1 MIQLF
6 TAEYM
11 MHPVGLEMS
20 QNTCGHNCFYCFAT
34 LKDANRKFDSKKFAN
49 QMNKL
54 QNSDT
59 FLSRKIK
66 QNYPIVFSNNTDP
79 FAKNNENI
87 TREIL
92 PTLIHKKIPLFIQ
105 TKTGENMFEII
116 EDLPP
121 STFYISITGINDK
134 ISREVE
140 RQAPL
145 VSERID
151 AIDKLKKL
159 GHHVIVAINPLAE
172 EWIPENDFE
181 KLIEILKSK
190 EIKSIPLG
198 MLYFKEKELHK
209 IEKFKK
215 GGVTPTD
222 YLKKDN
228 KALKYLKKMVV
239 RYKGNGVLAPNMPF
253 YSTGIQFFLHKD
265 QKKIKT
271 IFDFNNH
278 IIDTYKENET
288 EIKFEEFFNFFN
300 QCDFLENGYKMDNY
314 IFSIAPKL
322 WIGKKENQNILS
334 KEHFYNIIW
343 NANGI
348 SQSLSMQRL
357 YYKNKENNYI
367 YKGGST
373 VDSQGNIYNVLNKQ

>member
-6 TAEYM
+6 SAEYM

-34 LKDANRKFDSKKFAN
+34 LKDSSRKFDSKKFAN

-54 QNSDT
+54 NQSET
-59 FLSRKIK
+59 FLSKKIK

-79 FAKNNENI
+79 FAGNNEDI

-92 PTLIHKKIPLFIQ
+92 PILIEKNIPLFIQ
-105 TKTGENMFEII
+105 TKTGKNMFEII
-116 EDLPP
+116 DGLPP

-134 ISREVE
+134 ISREIE

-145 VSERID
+145 VSERIE
-151 AIDKLKKL
+151 AIERLQKL

-172 EWIPENDFE
+172 EWIPENDFDE
-181 KLIEILKSK
+181 LINILKHK
-190 EIKSIPLG
+190 NIKSIPTG
-198 MLYFKEKELHK
+198 ILYFNKKEIPK

-215 GGVTPTD
+215 GGVNPNE

-228 KALKYLKKMVV
+228 KALMYLKKMVV
-239 RYKGNGVLAPNMPF
+239 KHKESGVFAPNIPF
-253 YSTGIQFFLHKD
+253 YTTGIQNFLHPN

-278 IIDTYKENET
+278 IIDTYGKNET
-288 EIKFEEFFNFFN
+288 VIRFEDYFNFFN
-300 QCDFLENGYKMDNY
+300 ECQFLENGVKMDNY
-314 IFSIAPKL
+314 IFSITPRL
-322 WIGKKENQNILS
+322 WVNKRENQNVVT
-334 KEHFYNIIW
+334 KEHFYNILW
-343 NANGI
+343 SDNSI
-348 SQSLSMQRL
+348 SQNLSKQRL
-357 YYKNKENNYI
+357 YYKNSDGNYI
-367 YKGGST
+367 YKGGET
-373 VDSQGNIYNVLNKQ
+373 VNKYGDIYNVLNPQ